1 MHDIPASSVL
11 PGEGTS
17 ANRFLPRLQ
26 TLRGCGCIMVAMFHA
41 KQALSGADRNGL
53 AFRAYDIVF
62 NGGAAVTMFFVLSGF
77 VLFLSLER
85 GPQSPAPA
93 ATRFT
98 VARVLRI
105 YLPVIGNLALLY
117 ILFRFFGATI
127 PGVTAA
133 HYAPL
138 SLVRN
143 GMLLE
148 TSINGVMWSVQLEVL
163 AVPLIFA
170 GYFIFRRLA
179 RCN

>member
-1 MHDIPASSVL
+1 MASAMHDIPASSVL

-98 VARVLRI
+98 VAR
-105 YLPVIGNLALLY
+105 
-117 ILFRFFGATI
+117 
-127 PGVTAA
+127 
-133 HYAPL
+133 
-138 SLVRN
+138 
-143 GMLLE
+143 
-148 TSINGVMWSVQLEVL
+148 
-163 AVPLIFA
+163 
-170 GYFIFRRLA
+170 
-179 RCN
+179 